1 MPVAGALFDAQV
13 DILDRSQKC
22 HSRRLL
28 TPADAFLGATDPR
41 AGRRDRRSSG
51 DLSELV
57 LQRQRSDCWIAG
69 PVIVTLRYPG
79 VQKAKREG
87 EREGSDDDY
96 AFGHHGSPLSFYVR
110 VASVAVYSTAAC
122 DGCHELGEY
131 GEIPPAAVSSP
142 PQRDKAVATL
152 RLA

>member
-1 MPVAGALFDAQV
+1 MTPASQGALCQAPTRRFDSGGSGR
-13 DILDRSQKC
+13 LSRSAPC
-22 HSRRLL
+22 LL
-28 TPADAFLGATDPR
+28 RPCCSCYLI
-41 AGRRDRRSSG
+41 
-51 DLSELV
+51 
-57 LQRQRSDCWIAG
+57 LQRKGADCGIAS
-69 PVIVTLRYPG
+69 PVITALCGQNANR
-79 VQKAKREG
+79 QSEH
-87 EREGSDDDY
+87 ERRGGDDY

>member
-28 TPADAFLGATDPR
+28 TPEDAFLGATDPR
-41 AGRRDRRSSG
+41 AGRREGRSSG

-79 VQKAKREG
+79 VQNAKSEG
-87 EREGSDDDY
+87 ECESGDDDY
-96 AFGHHGSPLSFYVR
+96 AFGHHGSPLGF
-110 VASVAVYSTAAC
+110 
-122 DGCHELGEY
+122 
-131 GEIPPAAVSSP
+131 
-142 PQRDKAVATL
+142 
-152 RLA
+152 